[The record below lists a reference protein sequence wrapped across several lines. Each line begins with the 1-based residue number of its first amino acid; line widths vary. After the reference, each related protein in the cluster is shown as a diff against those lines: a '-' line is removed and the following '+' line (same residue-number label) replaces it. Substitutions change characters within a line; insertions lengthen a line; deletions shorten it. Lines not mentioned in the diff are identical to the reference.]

1 MEKVE
6 LKANLREGIGT
17 IAVKKMRASGLVPGI
32 VYHRGEKS
40 IAITVNDKELNR
52 IIHSAGNENV
62 LINLTIDKEKKAKS
76 RAVLIKEV
84 QHHPVK
90 RNILHVDFN
99 EISLSEKVIVEVE
112 IVAQGESIGVK
123 QDGGVM
129 DHPLRIVKV
138 QCLPTDIPKNIVVDV
153 SAMKLND
160 SIHVKDLVLSDKIKI
175 LNDPDALLLQVKF
188 HEEKVEDTTVE
199 TPELEVIRE
208 KKEEA
213 PVAGGAA
220 KPGEKA
226 AKEEP
231 KKEAAPKTDKK

>member
-6 LKANLREGIGT
+6 LKANLREAVGT

-62 LINLTIDKEKKAKS
+62 LINLTIEKEKKAKS

-112 IVAQGESIGVK
+112 IVTQGESIGVK
-123 QDGGVM
+123 QDGGAM

-138 QCLPTDIPKNIVVDV
+138 QCLPMDIPKNIVVDV
-153 SAMKLND
+153 SGMKLND
-160 SIHVKDLVLSDKIKI
+160 AIHVKDLVLSDKIKVI
-175 LNDPDALLLQVKF
+175 NDPDTLLLQVKL
-188 HEEKVEDTTVE
+188 HEEKVEDATAE
-199 TPELEVIRE
+199 APELEVIRE

-213 PVAGGAA
+213 PAGGAA
-220 KPGEKA
+220 S
-226 AKEEP
+226 KEEP
-231 KKEAAPKTDKK
+231 KKEAAKPEKK